1 MNQTIV
7 VTGAGKGLGYC
18 IAKKHL
24 EAGDNVLALEYSI
37 TPWLTDLAKQYPS
50 LRSAQ
55 CDVTSTSMVK
65 DALAPLFDQ
74 KEPVHILYNVAG
86 IYFKEDC
93 VPLEETNID
102 HFLSLY
108 DVNALGQL
116 RVIKEIFPLLAEGSV
131 VLNVTSEAGSIGSCT
146 RNSEYGYCM
155 SKAAANMGAKILSNQ
170 LASRHIRIFCV
181 HPGWLRTDMGGT
193 KAMLSNTSISPEESA
208 AALTDIAQN
217 PSSIPDDV
225 MYLDYRKIPLCW

>member
-24 EAGDNVLALEYSI
+24 ESGDNVLALEYSI
-37 TPWLTDLAKQYPS
+37 TPGLTELAKQHPS
-50 LRSAQ
+50 LRAIR

-65 DALAPLFDQ
+65 TALTPLFDR
-74 KEPVHILYNVAG
+74 KKTVHILYNVAG
-86 IYFKEDC
+86 IYFQEDC
-93 VPLEETNID
+93 VPLEETDID
-102 HFLSLY
+102 RFLSLY

-116 RVIKEIFPLLAEGSV
+116 RVIKEISPLLAKGAV
-131 VLNVTSEAGSIGSCT
+131 ILNVTSEAGSIGSCT

-170 LASRHIRIFCV
+170 LAARHIRIFCV
-181 HPGWLRTDMGGT
+181 HPGWLKTDMGGT
-193 KAMLSNTSISPEESA
+193 KALLSNTSITPEESA
-208 AALTDIAQN
+208 AALIDIAQN

-225 MYLDYRKIPLCW
+225 MYLDYRKTPLCW